1 MNADEPTSGLERL
14 VWEKAPIPA
23 LICAPDGQCLD
34 ANKAATDFFDQ
45 CLADLKQCSLS
56 SFCDEGSQLIVDQ
69 VLGQCLGN
77 CDGDGPVAID
87 FDRVDGTVKCLVS
100 LQCLEGAGEANMP
113 NSVLVQIQ
121 EIPLD
126 EIFHTSSPDSKLH
139 YTNDAIFILDL
150 NRRLQF
156 WNAGCE
162 RVFGWNHQETIGSE
176 ITEFIFDGN
185 PEVLSL
191 LGSIPDIEHWSG
203 ELGVETK
210 SGDHRKI
217 ELRLNLLQ
225 DKDGKHD
232 GVLAIVADITE
243 KHALEEC
250 YVRAQRLESLSTL
263 AAGVAHDLN
272 NVFTPVTMAV
282 ELLRSVDLPP
292 DELEDLLETVD
303 GSIERGSAIIKQLV
317 AFGKGAE
324 GKNIVFQ
331 PKHLIREVVNII
343 QKTLP
348 QGIEIQS
355 EVLRESWVICGDQIQ
370 FHQLLMN
377 LFLNA
382 RDAMPNGGKIQIR
395 TDNVTIDEHFPSI
408 DIDLEPGRYIQ
419 VTVEDDG
426 EGMDKEVQ
434 EKVFEPFFTTRPV
447 GRGSGLGLTNVLGI
461 VKSFNGFIQCQSQ
474 PGQGSKFEV
483 FLPAVF
489 ENESEHPTYD
499 PSDRQGNGE
508 TILIVDDEEA
518 VRDTTQKLLV
528 QNGYKTLKAVDGVDA
543 ISVYGRNQDQVK
555 IVITDLKMPN
565 MDGIS
570 LVRILRNMNPDLPV
584 LVVSGHP
591 DEHDTELIEP
601 YSSIHFLEKPHKS
614 VDLLH
619 WVHHLLH
626 QDEVQV

>member
-1 MNADEPTSGLERL
+1 
-14 VWEKAPIPA
+14 
-23 LICAPDGQCLD
+23 
-34 ANKAATDFFDQ
+34 
-45 CLADLKQCSLS
+45 
-56 SFCDEGSQLIVDQ
+56 
-69 VLGQCLGN
+69 
-77 CDGDGPVAID
+77 
-87 FDRVDGTVKCLVS
+87 
-100 LQCLEGAGEANMP
+100 
-113 NSVLVQIQ
+113 
-121 EIPLD
+121 
-126 EIFHTSSPDSKLH
+126 LH
-139 YTNDAIFILDL
+139 YTNDAIFIMDL
-150 NRRLQF
+150 NRRIQF

-162 RVFGWNHQETIGSE
+162 RIFGWNRQEIIESE
-176 ITEFIFDGN
+176 ITEIIFDCN
-185 PEVLSL
+185 SEVLSL
-191 LGSIPDIEHWSG
+191 LDSMPDIEHWSG
-203 ELGVETK
+203 ELGVTIK

-217 ELRLNLLQ
+217 EVRLNLLK

-282 ELLRSVDLPP
+282 ELLRSVELPP
-292 DELEDLLETVD
+292 DELEDLLQTVD
-303 GSIERGSAIIKQLV
+303 GSVERGSAIIKQLV

-343 QKTLP
+343 QKTFP
-348 QGIEIQS
+348 QGIEVQS
-355 EVLRESWVICGDQIQ
+355 EVLRDSWVIRGDQIQ

-382 RDAMPNGGKIQIR
+382 RDAMPKGGKIQIR

-419 VTVEDDG
+419 VTVVDDG
-426 EGMDKEVQ
+426 EGMEKEVQ

-461 VKSFNGFIQCQSQ
+461 VKSFNGFIQCQSE
-474 PGQGSKFEV
+474 PGKGTKFEV
-483 FLPAVF
+483 FLPALF
-489 ENESEHPTYD
+489 ENESVHTAYD
-499 PSDRQGNGE
+499 PADHQGNGE

-518 VRDTTQKLLV
+518 VRDTTQKLLL

-543 ISVYGRNQDQVK
+543 ISVYGRNQGQIK
-555 IVITDLKMPN
+555 IVVTDLKMPN

-591 DEHDTELIEP
+591 DEHDIELLEP
-601 YSSIHFLEKPHKS
+601 YTSIHLLEKPHKS
-614 VDLLH
+614 GDLLH